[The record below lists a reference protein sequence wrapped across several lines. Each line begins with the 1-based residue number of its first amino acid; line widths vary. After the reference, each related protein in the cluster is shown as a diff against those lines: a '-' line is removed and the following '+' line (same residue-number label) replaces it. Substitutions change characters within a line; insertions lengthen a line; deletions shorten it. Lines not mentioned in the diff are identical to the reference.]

1 MKRKSKKEDTPI
13 EMVIAL
19 AIGIY
24 NYTKTKSLN
33 KSVVVFFISIF
44 IFGGITLTIKYIR
57 NKKQNEILLNSGI
70 DIADKMSGEEF
81 EKFLLVHFQKLGY
94 KGSTT
99 PKTNDY
105 GADLVLTKDGEKIV
119 VQAKR
124 WSSKVGIEAVQQII
138 GAKSYYNANNSIVA
152 TNNYFTPNAI
162 NLANSSSVEIWD
174 RPKLLE
180 IMSKSNGRE
189 IAKEATNQIDISKRI
204 LCHKCGSEM
213 LLKKGKYG
221 SFYGCY
227 KYPKCKYT
235 KSIDL

>member
-1 MKRKSKKEDTPI
+1 
-13 EMVIAL
+13 
-19 AIGIY
+19 
-24 NYTKTKSLN
+24 
-33 KSVVVFFISIF
+33 
-44 IFGGITLTIKYIR
+44 
-57 NKKQNEILLNSGI
+57 
-70 DIADKMSGEEF
+70 MSGEEF

-94 KGSTT
+94 KGDTT

-105 GADLVLTKDGEKIV
+105 GADLVLIKDGEKIV

-124 WSSKVGIEAVQQII
+124 WGSKVGIEAVQQII
-138 GAKSYYNANNSIVA
+138 GAKSYYNANTCIVA

-162 NLANSSSVEIWD
+162 NLAISSSVDLWD
-174 RPKLLE
+174 RTKLLE
-180 IMSKSNGRE
+180 IMSESNGRE
-189 IAKEATNQIDISKRI
+189 IAKEATNQIDISKRL
-204 LCHKCGSEM
+204 LCPKCGSEM